1 MKQQPCNVCG
11 TTLRVKYRQVFPRHY
26 QGEEACMA
34 VLCDDC
40 ADQYHWKPR
49 SKRVYRGSPP
59 SFGYRSVNG
68 QVFQDEYEI
77 QVVEE
82 IIRRRLSGESFATI
96 AEVLEMNGVH
106 TKNGGRWSGNTVTAI
121 FEREAPRHGVKL
133 DFSEV
138 SPTRFGYCLRDGRVV
153 PHEEEQKVICWILR
167 ARQSGR
173 SYRQIAERL
182 NEYNVPTKR
191 DGVWSIPLVST
202 IVRRAGAVQ

>member
-40 ADQYHWKPR
+40 TDQYHWKPR

-68 QVFQDEYEI
+68 QVFQDEYE
-77 QVVEE
+77 
-82 IIRRRLSGESFATI
+82 
-96 AEVLEMNGVH
+96 VH

-138 SPTRFGYCLRDGRVV
+138 SPTRYGYCLRDGRVV
-153 PHEEEQKVICWILR
+153 PHGEEQKMICWILK